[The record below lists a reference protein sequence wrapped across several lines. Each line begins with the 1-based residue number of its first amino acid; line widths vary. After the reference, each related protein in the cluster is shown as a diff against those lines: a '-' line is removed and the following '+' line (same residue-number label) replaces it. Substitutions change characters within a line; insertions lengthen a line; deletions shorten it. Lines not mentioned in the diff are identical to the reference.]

1 MKLRNK
7 HMNEFKGNTKKQ
19 LNEIRKTMCD
29 IKEEFNRGR
38 NCEKNQNEIVEMKSS
53 ISQKPQLK
61 APINWIK

>member
-1 MKLRNK
+1 MW
-7 HMNEFKGNTKKQ
+7 
-19 LNEIRKTMCD
+19 D

-38 NCEKNQNEIVEMKSS
+38 TCEKNQNEIVEMKSS

>member
-1 MKLRNK
+1 MW
-7 HMNEFKGNTKKQ
+7 
-19 LNEIRKTMCD
+19 D

-53 ISQKPQLK
+53 ISQKPQWK